1 MDPYDDYDPKQ
12 YVYDES
18 SQEDDIVYLEGPVPG
33 EDPFL
38 PYLAK
43 DVELSQSQSQSTE
56 QHMPPNLLPRRERK
70 RRRTEAAAQMLG
82 ESSDSDSSDSPDHNE
97 EQDTF
102 ASLQSFL
109 ENQSKQRKDAQGS
122 NSCTGGE
129 NESGGHQKGYIVPTE
144 TILASRAD
152 FVIENENDVPA
163 DGAIDSYTQQPEFP
177 IADDWDLSQAEPTE
191 RSIAPVVSASQQA
204 ISGSS
209 VSLGLEKELQ
219 RQRKW
224 KQAASQSQMTSV
236 DNLRPRTYNANLSRR
251 TARQGPDWSKKRT
264 IGGEM
269 SSGQSLFHSVGSQ
282 APVANSASIVGS
294 R

>member
-18 SQEDDIVYLEGPVPG
+18 SQEDDIVYLEGPASG

-43 DVELSQSQSQSTE
+43 DVELSQSQSQTTE
-56 QHMPPNLLPRRERK
+56 LQMALKLLPRRERK
-70 RRRTEAAAQMLG
+70 RRQTEAAAQMLG
-82 ESSDSDSSDSPDHNE
+82 QSSDSESSDSPDHNE
-97 EQDTF
+97 EPDTF

-109 ENQSKQRKDAQGS
+109 QNQSKQRTDAQGS
-122 NSCTGGE
+122 NNDRTGGE
-129 NESGGHQKGYIVPTE
+129 NKEFVPTE

-152 FVIENENDVPA
+152 FAVQNENDVPA
-163 DGAIDSYTQQPEFP
+163 DGANDRYTQPEFP

-191 RSIAPVVSASQQA
+191 RSITPMVSASQHA

-209 VSLGLEKELQ
+209 VSLVLEKELQ
-219 RQRKW
+219 RQRKR
-224 KQAASQSQMTSV
+224 KQAASQPRQMTSV
-236 DNLRPRTYNANLSRR
+236 ENLRPRTYDATLSRW
-251 TARQGPDWSKKRT
+251 TARQEPDWSKKRT
-264 IGGEM
+264 IGGEVG
-269 SSGQSLFHSVGSQ
+269 SSQPLFHSMSSQ
-282 APVANSASIVGS
+282 ALVANSTSIVGS